1 MLQQEFALIAKSKL
15 MLFVKNTIKLF
26 ISLGM
31 VITISGCMVG
41 PDYLRP
47 QNAADGGAGFLN
59 TPPGWT
65 DANDI
70 CANGPWWQC
79 FGDQVTADLVQLA
92 LERNTD
98 LKAAA
103 AKVLEAEALLAQSH
117 GVRFPDVSYA
127 ASRKRD
133 KGSFSS
139 FGGSGSFFS
148 TTYSQNLNVSYIV
161 DFFGKLRRGEKAAVA
176 DLLATEADRQTLR
189 HTIVSQVVRTRIQ
202 IGTQQR
208 LLNVARADIKS
219 RTETLRIVERRYN
232 SGLVGPLDVYL
243 ARENLAAARALEPAI
258 VERVK
263 LAQHSLDVLI
273 GQRPGALAH
282 LPERLGALGE
292 PDPIPV
298 GLPAALLDRRPD
310 VRAAELRLRAA
321 TERVGVSIAALFP
334 DLTLSGIWGYQS
346 NKFSMLTDPQSEVYS
361 AIIALAAP
369 IFKGGQL
376 KAQVDAAKARSTQAA
391 ENYAGV
397 VLVALREAEDAL
409 VRQQTL
415 KARID
420 HLRER
425 LKEGLRAES
434 LARQRYLRGV
444 EKILIVLE
452 TERRRR
458 IGENEL
464 IRTTGDLWNAR
475 VELFLALGGDWD
487 VMLPDSRPK
496 NSGVADAKIN

>member
-1 MLQQEFALIAKSKL
+1 MTKRTRIIIFALAL
-15 MLFVKNTIKLF
+15 A
-26 ISLGM
+26 
-31 VITISGCMVG
+31 GCATFFGCTVG

-47 QNAADGGAGFLN
+47 ETAAGGGFLN

-70 CANGPWWQC
+70 CVDGPWWQC
-79 FGDQVTADLVQLA
+79 FGDRVTADLVVLA

-98 LKAAA
+98 LRAAA

-117 GVRFPDVSYA
+117 GIRFPDVSYA
-127 ASRKRD
+127 AARNRAKA
-133 KGSFSS
+133 
-139 FGGSGSFFS
+139 SGSPFGFEGGFFS
-148 TTYSQNLNVSYIV
+148 TIYTQNVNVSYIV
-161 DFFGKLRRGEKAAVA
+161 DFFGKLRRAEKAAVA
-176 DLLATEADRQTLR
+176 DLLATEADRQALR

-208 LLNVARADIKS
+208 LLDVARADIKS
-219 RTETLRIVERRYN
+219 RAETLRIVERRYN

-258 VERVK
+258 VERIK

-273 GQRPGALAH
+273 GQRPGALAL
-282 LPERLGALGE
+282 LPDRLGALGE
-292 PDPIPV
+292 PKPIPV
-298 GLPAALLDRRPD
+298 GVPAALLDRRPD
-310 VRAAELRLRAA
+310 VRAAELQLRAA
-321 TERVGVSIAALFP
+321 TQRVGVSIAALFP
-334 DLTLSGIWGYQS
+334 DLTLSGSWGYLS
-346 NKFSMLTDPQSEVYS
+346 GRFSTLTNPENEVYS
-361 AIIALAAP
+361 AIIGLAAP

-376 KAQVDAAKARSTQAA
+376 KAQVDAAKARATQAA

-415 KARID
+415 KDRID
-420 HLRER
+420 HLKER
-425 LKEGLRAES
+425 LEEGLRAES
-434 LARQRYLRGV
+434 LARQRYMRGV

-464 IRTTGDLWNAR
+464 ILAKGNLWTAR

-487 VMLPDSRPK
+487 ITPSDSKLK
-496 NSGVADAKIN
+496 NLGVADAKIN

>member
-1 MLQQEFALIAKSKL
+1 MTKQTRIIIAALAL
-15 MLFVKNTIKLF
+15 AACMTNV
-26 ISLGM
+26 
-31 VITISGCMVG
+31 GCTVG
-41 PDYLRP
+41 PEYLRP
-47 QNAADGGAGFLN
+47 ETAAEAGPGFLN

-79 FGDQVTADLVQLA
+79 FGDQVTADLVVLA

-127 ASRKRD
+127 ANRRRGKVSA
-133 KGSFSS
+133 SS

-148 TTYSQNLNVSYIV
+148 TVYSQNLNVSYIV
-161 DFFGKLRRGEKAAVA
+161 DFFGKLRRSEQAAVA

-189 HTIVSQVVRTRIQ
+189 HAIVSQVVRTRIQ

-208 LLNVARADIKS
+208 LLDVARADIKS
-219 RTETLRIVERRYN
+219 RAETLRIVERRYN

-243 ARENLAAARALEPAI
+243 ARENLAAARSLEPAI
-258 VERVK
+258 VESIK
-263 LAQHSLDVLI
+263 LARHSLDVLI
-273 GQRPGALAH
+273 GQRPGSLAQ
-282 LPERLGALGE
+282 LPDRLGALGE
-292 PDPIPV
+292 PKPIPV
-298 GLPAALLDRRPD
+298 GVPAALLDRRPD
-310 VRAAELRLRAA
+310 VQAAELRLRAA
-321 TERVGVSIAALFP
+321 TERVGVSVAALFP
-334 DLTLSGIWGYQS
+334 DLTLTGSWGYQS
-346 NKFSMLTDPQSEVYS
+346 NRFSMLTNPENEVYS
-361 AIIALAAP
+361 AIIGLAAP

-376 KAQVDAAKARSTQAA
+376 KAQVDAAKARATQAA

-464 IRTTGDLWNAR
+464 ILATGNLWTAR

-487 VMLPDSRPK
+487 VTLPDSKLK

>member
-1 MLQQEFALIAKSKL
+1 MTKPNRI
-15 MLFVKNTIKLF
+15 
-26 ISLGM
+26 ISI
-31 VITISGCMVG
+31 VITLATCMIIFGCTVG
-41 PDYLRP
+41 PEYLRP
-47 QNAADGGAGFLN
+47 ETTADAGGGFLN
-59 TPPGWT
+59 TPAGWT

-70 CANGPWWQC
+70 CANGAWWRC
-79 FGDQVTADLVQLA
+79 FGDQVTADLVVLA

-117 GVRFPDVSYA
+117 GIRLPDVSYA
-127 ASRKRD
+127 AARRRAKAS
-133 KGSFSS
+133 GSP
-139 FGGSGSFFS
+139 FGFEGSFFS
-148 TTYSQNLNVSYIV
+148 TIYTQNVNVSYIV
-161 DFFGKLRRGEKAAVA
+161 DFFGKLRRAEKAAVA

-189 HTIVSQVVRTRIQ
+189 HAIISQVVRTRIQ
-202 IGTQQR
+202 IATQQR
-208 LLNVARADIKS
+208 LLDVARANIKS
-219 RTETLRIVERRYN
+219 RAETLRIVERRYN
-232 SGLVGPLDVYL
+232 SGLVGPLEVYL
-243 ARENLAAARALEPAI
+243 ARENLAAARALEPQI
-258 VERVK
+258 VESVK
-263 LAQHSLDVLI
+263 LAQHSLDVLT
-273 GQRPGALAH
+273 GQRPGALAQ
-282 LPERLGALGE
+282 LPDRLGALGE
-292 PDPIPV
+292 PEPVPV

-334 DLTLSGIWGYQS
+334 DLTLSGSGGYLS
-346 NKFSMLTDPQSEVYS
+346 SKFSMLTNPQNEVYS
-361 AIIALAAP
+361 AIIGLAAP

-376 KAQVDAAKARSTQAA
+376 KAQVDAAKARATRAA

-415 KARID
+415 KDRIGY
-420 HLRER
+420 LKER
-425 LKEGLRAES
+425 LTQAMRAES
-434 LARQRYLRGV
+434 LARERYMRGV
-444 EKILIVLE
+444 EQILIVLE

-475 VELFLALGGDWD
+475 VELFLALGGSWD
-487 VMLPDSRPK
+487 VASTDSRLK

>member
-1 MLQQEFALIAKSKL
+1 
-15 MLFVKNTIKLF
+15 
-26 ISLGM
+26 
-31 VITISGCMVG
+31 MVG

-47 QNAADGGAGFLN
+47 ETAAEAGGGFLN

-70 CANGPWWQC
+70 CANNPWWRC
-79 FGDQVTADLVQLA
+79 FGDQVTADLVLLA
-92 LERNTD
+92 LERNTG

-117 GVRFPDVSYA
+117 GVRLPDVSYA
-127 ASRKRD
+127 AARSRGKV
-133 KGSFSS
+133 SSSS
-139 FGGSGSFFS
+139 FGGSGGFFS
-148 TTYSQNLNVSYIV
+148 TIYTQNVKVSYIV
-161 DFFGKLRRGEKAAVA
+161 DFFGKLRRAEKAAVA
-176 DLLATEADRQTLR
+176 DLLASEADRQTLR
-189 HTIVSQVVRTRIQ
+189 HAIISQVVRTRIQ

-208 LLNVARADIKS
+208 LLDVARADIKS
-219 RTETLRIVERRYN
+219 RAETLRIVERRYN
-232 SGLVGPLDVYL
+232 SGLVGPLDVYM
-243 ARENLAAARALEPAI
+243 AKENLAAARALEPAI
-258 VERVK
+258 VESIK
-263 LAQHSLDVLI
+263 LARHSLDVLI
-273 GQRPGALAH
+273 GQRPGALAQ
-282 LPERLGALGE
+282 LPDRLGDLGE
-292 PDPIPV
+292 PEPIPV

-310 VRAAELRLRAA
+310 VRVAELRLRAA

-334 DLTLSGIWGYQS
+334 DLTLSSSWGYQS
-346 NKFSMLTDPQSEVYS
+346 SRFSMLTDPQSEVYS
-361 AIIALAAP
+361 AIIGLAAP

-376 KAQVDAAKARSTQAA
+376 KAQVDAAKARATQAA

-397 VLVALREAEDAL
+397 VLVALREVEDAL

-415 KARID
+415 KERID
-420 HLRER
+420 HLKER
-425 LKEGLRAES
+425 LEEALRAES

-444 EKILIVLE
+444 ETILIVLE

-487 VMLPDSRPK
+487 VASPDSRLK
-496 NSGVADAKIN
+496 NSGVADAKVQ